1 MFGPEGLLAIRHDDA
16 VEGVRS
22 RMRRRERAVAWRMP
36 VLGQHDVIEAFGE
49 AIDDRHHGIAVGN
62 RKRSAGAE
70 IVLHIDYKQ
79 QIIAAWPDQHSGPVF
94 VLITEL

>member
-1 MFGPEGLLAIRHDDA
+1 M
-16 VEGVRS
+16 
-22 RMRRRERAVAWRMP
+22 AWRMP
-36 VLGQHDVIEAFGE
+36 VLGQHDVIKAFGE
-49 AIDDRHHGIAVGN
+49 AIDDRHHGIAVGD

-79 QIIAAWPDQHSGPVF
+79 QIIVAWPDQHSGPLF

>member
-1 MFGPEGLLAIRHDDA
+1 
-16 VEGVRS
+16 
-22 RMRRRERAVAWRMP
+22 MP
-36 VLGQHDVIEAFGE
+36 VLGQYDVIKAFGE

-79 QIIAAWPDQHSGPVF
+79 QIIVTRPDQHSGPVF